1 MHGSRRALWVSSL
14 LLVVAGALLL
24 ASGPVAAWAHGRYR
38 ILGHA
43 IAYAVL
49 DTGAWDGYLWPAL
62 PWATLAGIP
71 MIAGGIPGLVGR
83 RAPVGYLL
91 GMLAGACA
99 FGLLG
104 GLLAA
109 PAWPP
114 VRVKLLPWSMAPGP
128 LVAAGAALSLVALA
142 SGFVGW
148 LQARPSV
155 RGAAVLPGVAAI
167 AVVALLG
174 TGIYVTPLIT
184 PPAVDAVAPLM
195 IDPIPDWHTHPEEP
209 YPFTQPVP
217 LPLVTTADGIF
228 VRTPDGSSPD
238 AGTSTLRLVR
248 GRFELLHDVPPSRA
262 TGHYAIAG
270 DRITF
275 LNQPVCGR
283 TLGEYRW
290 SIVDGVLH
298 LELLSDSCAG
308 GQRGRDLTA
317 GTWRLIGGP

>member
-1 MHGSRRALWVSSL
+1 VGGLPGLFGRRT
-14 LLVVAGALLL
+14 
-24 ASGPVAAWAHGRYR
+24 PY
-38 ILGHA
+38 
-43 IAYAVL
+43 
-49 DTGAWDGYLWPAL
+49 GYLA
-62 PWATLAGIP
+62 
-71 MIAGGIPGLVGR
+71 
-83 RAPVGYLL
+83 

-128 LVAAGAALSLVALA
+128 LVVAGAALSLIALA

-148 LQARPSV
+148 LHARPLR
-155 RGAAVLPGVAAI
+155 RGTAVLPGVSAI
-167 AVVALLG
+167 ALVGVLG
-174 TGIYVTPLIT
+174 TAVYVTPLIT
-184 PPAVDAVAPLM
+184 PPAVAAVAPLR
-195 IDPIPDWHTHPEEP
+195 IDPIPDWRTHPGEP

-217 LPLVTTADGIF
+217 LPLVTLADGTF
-228 VRTPDGSSPD
+228 ERAPSDPSLD

-248 GRFELLHDVPPSRA
+248 GRFVLLHQDPWNRA
-262 TGHYAIAG
+262 TGHYAISG

-275 LNQPVCGR
+275 LNQPACGR

-298 LELLSDSCAG
+298 LELLHDACADGRRASDLA
-308 GQRGRDLTA
+308 T
-317 GTWRLIGGP
+317 GTWRMIDAP